1 MTIHSVPRLVLVFL
15 LTLLFSGCATVDK
28 LGTPDNF
35 AKCATF
41 DVATTTIGLATNR
54 MHEIDPLVKALTVHG
69 IGRVAGAVIP
79 VIGLSIAGYYF
90 LKWLNKPAITATAAA
105 LTCAS
110 AARNLYLIR

>member
-1 MTIHSVPRLVLVFL
+1 MKTLILFL
-15 LTLLFSGCATVDK
+15 LLGLSGCATIDR
-28 LGTPDNF
+28 LGTSQNF

-54 MHEIDPLVKALTVHG
+54 MREIDPMVKVLTVHG
-69 IGRVAGAVIP
+69 LGRVAGAVIP
-79 VIGLSIAGYYF
+79 VIGLSIAGYYL
-90 LKWLNKPAITATAAA
+90 LKWINRPAITATAAA

>member
-1 MTIHSVPRLVLVFL
+1 MRYLILAALIL
-15 LTLLFSGCATVDK
+15 LSGCATIESN
-28 LGTPDNF
+28 LGTPDAF

-54 MHEIDPLVKALTVHG
+54 MHEIDPLAKALTIHS
-69 IGRVAGAVIP
+69 IGRVAGIVAP
-79 VIGLSIAGYYF
+79 VIGLSIAAYYA
-90 LKWLNKPAITATAAA
+90 LKWLDKPAVTATAAA